1 MTHLDEYINH
11 MRGNKKSEG
20 TIHEYVRNLTDVFTT
35 IGKNEEA
42 IAYEDIENYKL
53 SISSLSSST
62 INTRISALKSYYK
75 FLMQRRYVEVNP
87 VEYVECPKVKNKEKI
102 PLTGE
107 QVRAMIAKTS
117 NVRMEAFIM
126 ALATTGM
133 RIAELA
139 SVTIDDYNNRV
150 GNTIIITGKGDKER
164 RVTFPDEAIACIDK
178 YIWSERS
185 IHAAKTGTNLLFV
198 SNQGTA
204 LAAGNMGEQLKKIAK
219 EAGIPQWDKVC
230 NHLLRTTCATLA
242 LRNGVELPTIQKM
255 LGHSDIN
262 TTTRYAKIADET
274 VANAMATMRF

>member
-42 IAYEDIENYKL
+42 VAYEDIENYKL
-53 SISSLSSST
+53 SIASLSSST

-126 ALATTGM
+126 VLATTGM

>member
-1 MTHLDEYINH
+1 MKYLNEYINH

-42 IAYEDIENYKL
+42 IVYEDIENYKL
-53 SISSLSSST
+53 SIASLSSST

-75 FLMQRRYVEVNP
+75 FLMQRRYIEVNP
-87 VEYVECPKVKNKEKI
+87 AEYVECPKVKNKEKI

-139 SVTIDDYNNRV
+139 SVTIEDYNNRV

-178 YIWSERS
+178 YIWTERS

-230 NHLLRTTCATLA
+230 NHLMRTTCATLA

-255 LGHSDIN
+255 LGHSNIN

-274 VANAMATMRF
+274 VANAMSTMRF

>member
-1 MTHLDEYINH
+1 MKYLNEYINH

-35 IGKNEEA
+35 IGKDEEA

-53 SISSLSSST
+53 SIASLSSST

-126 ALATTGM
+126 TLATTGM

-178 YIWSERS
+178 YIWTERS

-230 NHLLRTTCATLA
+230 NHLMRTTCATLA

-255 LGHSDIN
+255 LGHSDIS

>member
-1 MTHLDEYINH
+1 MKYLNEYINH

-20 TIHEYVRNLTDVFTT
+20 TIHEYVRNLTDMFTV

-42 IAYEDIENYKL
+42 VAYEDIENYKL
-53 SISSLSSST
+53 SIASLSSST

>member
-1 MTHLDEYINH
+1 MKYLNEYINH

-35 IGKNEEA
+35 LGKDEEA

-53 SISSLSSST
+53 SIASLSSST

-107 QVRAMIAKTS
+107 QVRAMIAKTC

-178 YIWSERS
+178 YIWTERGT
-185 IHAAKTGTNLLFV
+185 HAAKTGTNLLFV

-230 NHLLRTTCATLA
+230 NHLMRTTCATLA

-255 LGHSDIN
+255 LGHSNIN

-274 VANAMATMRF
+274 VANAMSTMRF

>member
-1 MTHLDEYINH
+1 MKYLNEYINH

-42 IAYEDIENYKL
+42 IVYEDIENYKL
-53 SISSLSSST
+53 SIASLSSST

-75 FLMQRRYVEVNP
+75 FLMQRRYIEVNP
-87 VEYVECPKVKNKEKI
+87 AEYVECPKVKNKEKI

-178 YIWSERS
+178 YIWTERS
-185 IHAAKTGTNLLFV
+185 VHAAKTGTNLLFV

-230 NHLLRTTCATLA
+230 NHLMRTTCATLA

-255 LGHSDIN
+255 LGHSNIN

-274 VANAMATMRF
+274 VANAMSTMRF

>member
-1 MTHLDEYINH
+1 MKHLHEYINH

-53 SISSLSSST
+53 SIASLSSST

-150 GNTIIITGKGDKER
+150 DNTIIITGKGDKER

>member
-20 TIHEYVRNLTDVFTT
+20 TIHEYVRNLTDVFAT

-178 YIWSERS
+178 YIWTERS
-185 IHAAKTGTNLLFV
+185 VHAAKTGTNLLFV

>member
-1 MTHLDEYINH
+1 MKYLNEYINH
-11 MRGNKKSEG
+11 IRGNKKSEG
-20 TIHEYVRNLTDVFTT
+20 TIHEYVRNLTDIFST
-35 IGKNEEA
+35 IGKDEEA
-42 IAYEDIENYKL
+42 IAYEDIEDYKL
-53 SISSLSSST
+53 SIASLSSST

-75 FLMQRRYVEVNP
+75 FLMQRRYIEVNP
-87 VEYVECPKVKNKEKI
+87 VEYVECPKIKNKEKI

-139 SVTIDDYNNRV
+139 SVTIDDYNNRM
-150 GNTIIITGKGDKER
+150 GNTIVITGKGDKER

-230 NHLLRTTCATLA
+230 NHLMRTTCATLA

-255 LGHSDIN
+255 LGHSNIN

-274 VANAMATMRF
+274 VANAMSTMRF

>member
-1 MTHLDEYINH
+1 MKYLNEYINH

-53 SISSLSSST
+53 SIASLSSST

-117 NVRMEAFIM
+117 NARMEAFIM

-178 YIWSERS
+178 YIWTERS
-185 IHAAKTGTNLLFV
+185 VHAAKTGTNLLFV

-230 NHLLRTTCATLA
+230 NHLMRTTCATLA

-255 LGHSDIN
+255 LGHSNIN

-274 VANAMATMRF
+274 VANAMSTMRF

>member
-1 MTHLDEYINH
+1 MKHLHEYINH

-20 TIHEYVRNLTDVFTT
+20 TIHEYVRNLTDVFTA
-35 IGKNEEA
+35 IGKDEEA

-53 SISSLSSST
+53 SIASLSSST

-178 YIWSERS
+178 YIWSERG

>member
-1 MTHLDEYINH
+1 MTHLNEYINH

-42 IAYEDIENYKL
+42 VTYEDIENYKL
-53 SISSLSSST
+53 SIASLSSST

-178 YIWSERS
+178 YIWSERG

>member
-1 MTHLDEYINH
+1 MKYLNEYINH

-42 IAYEDIENYKL
+42 IVYEDIENYKL
-53 SISSLSSST
+53 SIASLSSST

-75 FLMQRRYVEVNP
+75 FLMQRRYIEVNP
-87 VEYVECPKVKNKEKI
+87 AEYVECPKVKNKEKI

-178 YIWSERS
+178 YIWTERS

-230 NHLLRTTCATLA
+230 NHLMRTTCATLA

-255 LGHSDIN
+255 LGHSNIN

-274 VANAMATMRF
+274 VANAMSTMRF

>member
-1 MTHLDEYINH
+1 MKYLNEYINH

-20 TIHEYVRNLTDVFTT
+20 TIHEYVRNLTDVFST
-35 IGKNEEA
+35 IGKDEEA
-42 IAYEDIENYKL
+42 IAYEDIEDYKL
-53 SISSLSSST
+53 SIASLSSST

-75 FLMQRRYVEVNP
+75 FLMQRRYIEVNP

-117 NVRMEAFIM
+117 NVRTEAFIM

-178 YIWSERS
+178 YIWTERS
-185 IHAAKTGTNLLFV
+185 VHAAKTGTNLLFV

-230 NHLLRTTCATLA
+230 NHLMRTTCATLA

-255 LGHSDIN
+255 LGHSNIN

-274 VANAMATMRF
+274 VANAMATIRF

>member
-1 MTHLDEYINH
+1 MTHLNEYINH

-35 IGKNEEA
+35 IGKDEEA

-53 SISSLSSST
+53 SIASLSSST

-178 YIWSERS
+178 YIWTERG

>member
-1 MTHLDEYINH
+1 MKYLNEYINH

-20 TIHEYVRNLTDVFTT
+20 TIHEYVRNLTDVFTA
-35 IGKNEEA
+35 IGKDEEA
-42 IAYEDIENYKL
+42 IVYEDIENYKL
-53 SISSLSSST
+53 SIASLSSST

-126 ALATTGM
+126 ALATTGR

-164 RVTFPDEAIACIDK
+164 RVTFPDEAVACIDK
-178 YIWSERS
+178 YIWTERS
-185 IHAAKTGTNLLFV
+185 VHAAKTGTNLLFV

>member
-178 YIWSERS
+178 YIWSERT

>member
-1 MTHLDEYINH
+1 MKYLNEYINH

-20 TIHEYVRNLTDVFTT
+20 TINEYVRNLTDVFTT

-42 IAYEDIENYKL
+42 IVYEDIENYKL
-53 SISSLSSST
+53 SIASLSSST

-75 FLMQRRYVEVNP
+75 FLIQRRYVEVNP

-178 YIWSERS
+178 YIWTERS
-185 IHAAKTGTNLLFV
+185 VHAAKTGTNLLFV

-230 NHLLRTTCATLA
+230 NHLMRTTCATLA

-255 LGHSDIN
+255 LGHSNIN

>member
-1 MTHLDEYINH
+1 MRHLDEYINH

-35 IGKNEEA
+35 IGKDEEA
-42 IAYEDIENYKL
+42 IVYEDIENYKL
-53 SISSLSSST
+53 SIASLSSST

>member
-42 IAYEDIENYKL
+42 VAYEDIENYKL
-53 SISSLSSST
+53 SIASLSSST

-178 YIWSERS
+178 YIWTERS

>member
-1 MTHLDEYINH
+1 MKYLNEYVNH
-11 MRGNKKSEG
+11 MRGNKKSLG
-20 TIHEYVRNLTDVFTT
+20 TIHEYSMNLTKVFNE
-35 IGKNEEA
+35 IGKDENA
-42 IAYEDIENYKL
+42 VTYEDIENYKL
-53 SISSLSSST
+53 SIASLSSST

-139 SVTIDDYNNRV
+139 SVTIDDYNNRM

-178 YIWSERS
+178 YIWTERG

-230 NHLLRTTCATLA
+230 NHLMRTTCATLA

-255 LGHSDIN
+255 LGHSNIN

-274 VANAMATMRF
+274 VANAMSTMRF

>member
-20 TIHEYVRNLTDVFTT
+20 TIHEYVRNLTDVFTA

-42 IAYEDIENYKL
+42 VAYEDIENYKL
-53 SISSLSSST
+53 SIASLSSST

>member
-1 MTHLDEYINH
+1 MKYLNEYINH

-20 TIHEYVRNLTDVFTT
+20 TIHEYVRNLTDVFTA
-35 IGKNEEA
+35 INKDEEA

-53 SISSLSSST
+53 SIASLSSST

-178 YIWSERS
+178 YIWTERG

-230 NHLLRTTCATLA
+230 NHLMRTTCATLA

-255 LGHSDIN
+255 LGHSNIN

-274 VANAMATMRF
+274 VANAMSTMRF

>member
-1 MTHLDEYINH
+1 MRHLDEYINH

-35 IGKNEEA
+35 IGKDEEA

-53 SISSLSSST
+53 SIASLSSST

-107 QVRAMIAKTS
+107 QVRAMIAKTN

-178 YIWSERS
+178 YIWTERS

-230 NHLLRTTCATLA
+230 NHLMRTTCATLA

>member
-42 IAYEDIENYKL
+42 VAYEDIENYKL
-53 SISSLSSST
+53 SIASLSSST

-178 YIWSERS
+178 YIWTERS

-255 LGHSDIN
+255 LGHCDIN

>member
-1 MTHLDEYINH
+1 MRHLDEYINH

-20 TIHEYVRNLTDVFTT
+20 TIHEYVRNLTDVFTA
-35 IGKNEEA
+35 IGKDEEA
-42 IAYEDIENYKL
+42 IVYEDIENYKL
-53 SISSLSSST
+53 SIASLSSST

-178 YIWSERS
+178 YIWTERG

>member
-1 MTHLDEYINH
+1 MKYLNEYINH
-11 MRGNKKSEG
+11 IRGNKKSEG
-20 TIHEYVRNLTDVFTT
+20 TIHEYVRNLTDIFST
-35 IGKNEEA
+35 IGKDEEA
-42 IAYEDIENYKL
+42 IAYEDIEDYKL
-53 SISSLSSST
+53 SIASLSSST

-75 FLMQRRYVEVNP
+75 FLMQRRYIEVNP
-87 VEYVECPKVKNKEKI
+87 VEYVECPKIKNKEKI

-230 NHLLRTTCATLA
+230 NHLMRTTCATLA

-255 LGHSDIN
+255 LGHSNIN

-274 VANAMATMRF
+274 VANAMSTMRF

>member
-1 MTHLDEYINH
+1 MKYLNEYINH

-20 TIHEYVRNLTDVFTT
+20 TIHEYVRNLTDVFTA
-35 IGKNEEA
+35 IGKDEEA
-42 IAYEDIENYKL
+42 IVYEDIENYKL
-53 SISSLSSST
+53 SIASLSSST

-75 FLMQRRYVEVNP
+75 FLIQRRYVEVNP

-178 YIWSERS
+178 YIWTERS
-185 IHAAKTGTNLLFV
+185 VHAAKTGTNLLFV

-230 NHLLRTTCATLA
+230 NHLMRTTCATLA

-255 LGHSDIN
+255 LGHSNIN

-274 VANAMATMRF
+274 VVNAMSTMRF

>member
-1 MTHLDEYINH
+1 MKYLNEYVNH

-20 TIHEYVRNLTDVFTT
+20 TIHEYVMNLTKVFNE
-35 IGKNEEA
+35 IGKNEDA
-42 IAYEDIENYKL
+42 VSYEDIEKYKL
-53 SISSLSSST
+53 SIASLSSST
-62 INTRISALKSYYK
+62 IGTRISALKSYYK

>member
-53 SISSLSSST
+53 SIASLSSST

-164 RVTFPDEAIACIDK
+164 RVTFADEAIACIDK
-178 YIWSERS
+178 YRWSERS

>member
-1 MTHLDEYINH
+1 MKYLNEYINH

-53 SISSLSSST
+53 SIASLSSST

-185 IHAAKTGTNLLFV
+185 IHAAKTGTNLRV
-198 SNQGTA
+198 VYNQCTA

>member
-1 MTHLDEYINH
+1 MKYLNEYINH

-20 TIHEYVRNLTDVFTT
+20 TIHECVRNLTDVFTT

-53 SISSLSSST
+53 SIASLSSST

-230 NHLLRTTCATLA
+230 NHLLRTTRATLA

>member
-1 MTHLDEYINH
+1 MKHLNEYINH

-42 IAYEDIENYKL
+42 IVYEDIENYKL
-53 SISSLSSST
+53 SIASLSSST

-178 YIWSERS
+178 YIWTERS

-242 LRNGVELPTIQKM
+242 LRNGVELPTIRKV

>member
-53 SISSLSSST
+53 SIASLSSST

-198 SNQGTA
+198 SNQGTS

>member
-1 MTHLDEYINH
+1 MRHLDEYINH

-35 IGKNEEA
+35 IGKDEEA
-42 IAYEDIENYKL
+42 IVYEDIENYKL
-53 SISSLSSST
+53 SIASLSSST

-185 IHAAKTGTNLLFV
+185 VHAAKTGTNLLFV

>member
-1 MTHLDEYINH
+1 MKYINEYINN

-35 IGKNEEA
+35 IGKDEEA
-42 IAYEDIENYKL
+42 IVYEDIENYKL
-53 SISSLSSST
+53 SIASLSSST

-178 YIWSERS
+178 YIWSERG

-255 LGHSDIN
+255 LGHSNIN

>member
-1 MTHLDEYINH
+1 MKYLNEYINH

-20 TIHEYVRNLTDVFTT
+20 TIHEYVRNLTDVFTA
-35 IGKNEEA
+35 IDKDEEA

-53 SISSLSSST
+53 SIAALSSST

-75 FLMQRRYVEVNP
+75 FLMQRRYVKVNP

-107 QVRAMIAKTS
+107 QVRAMIAKTC

-178 YIWSERS
+178 YIWTERGT
-185 IHAAKTGTNLLFV
+185 HAAKTGTNLLFV

-230 NHLLRTTCATLA
+230 NHLMRTTCATLA

-255 LGHSDIN
+255 LGHSNIN

-274 VANAMATMRF
+274 VANAMSTMRF

>member
-1 MTHLDEYINH
+1 MKYLNEYINH

-20 TIHEYVRNLTDVFTT
+20 TIHEYVRNLTDVFTA
-35 IGKNEEA
+35 IDKGEEA

-53 SISSLSSST
+53 SIASLSSST

-139 SVTIDDYNNRV
+139 SVTVDDYNNRV

-178 YIWSERS
+178 YIWTERG

-230 NHLLRTTCATLA
+230 NHLMRTTCATLA

-255 LGHSDIN
+255 LGHSNIN

-274 VANAMATMRF
+274 VANAMSTMRF

>member
-1 MTHLDEYINH
+1 MKYLNEYINH

-20 TIHEYVRNLTDVFTT
+20 TIHEYVRNLKDIFET
-35 IGKNEEA
+35 INKDEDTVV
-42 IAYEDIENYKL
+42 YEDVEDYKL

-178 YIWSERS
+178 YIWTERG

-230 NHLLRTTCATLA
+230 NHLMRTTCATLA

-255 LGHSDIN
+255 LGHSNIN

-274 VANAMATMRF
+274 VANAMSTMRF

>member
-1 MTHLDEYINH
+1 MKYLNEYINH

-35 IGKNEEA
+35 IGKDEEA
-42 IAYEDIENYKL
+42 IVYEDIENYKL
-53 SISSLSSST
+53 SIASLSSST

-150 GNTIIITGKGDKER
+150 DNTIIITGKGDKER

-178 YIWSERS
+178 YIWTERS

-230 NHLLRTTCATLA
+230 NHLMRTTCATLA

-255 LGHSDIN
+255 LGHSNIN